1 MQEINCGMKHIYILL
16 ILFSIGKLPAQSG
29 WTRPQ
34 HGLFIK
40 LDYSTLTGNKY
51 YDAENVQYTTPDFKQ
66 TSINLYAEYGL
77 TDRWT
82 FMLFAPA
89 YKSNQFENTESAN
102 GLGDLRFESKYR
114 LTSHTL
120 PIAFSLGVELPT
132 GKKHVLVNATDG
144 SMTTQD
150 LPLGAGA
157 LGLHATLAI
166 SKSYHRM
173 YGSVFTAY
181 QYRSKF
187 EGQDLLDAFSVG
199 LEWGYQIID
208 PLWFNVKMRSQF
220 RAGNWEGPT
229 LNFLRNHGT
238 TYTLLS
244 GEFYYRILN
253 HWGITATYIGG
264 GEIFTKFRNVY
275 ANPML
280 SLGVIYQ
287 ME

>member
-1 MQEINCGMKHIYILL
+1 MKHFIVLFILL
-16 ILFSIGKLPAQSG
+16 STGLIHAQSG
-29 WTRPQ
+29 WTRAQ
-34 HGLFIK
+34 KALFVK
-40 LDYSTLTGNKY
+40 ADYSALTGNKY
-51 YDAENVQYTTPDFKQ
+51 YDADHVQFTTPDFKQ
-66 TSINLYAEYGL
+66 ASINVYAEYGL

-82 FMLFAPA
+82 FMLFAPVF
-89 YKSNQFENTESAN
+89 KTNQFENTESAS

-114 LTSHTL
+114 LTSMTL
-120 PIAFSLGVELPT
+120 PVAFSLGVELPT
-132 GKKHVLVNATDG
+132 GKKHALVEATDG

-150 LPLGAGA
+150 LPLGTGA

-173 YGSVFTAY
+173 YGSAFAAY

-220 RAGNWEGPT
+220 RAGTLEGPT
-229 LNFLRNHGT
+229 LNFLRNNGT

-244 GEFYYRILN
+244 GELYYRFLN
-253 HWGITATYIGG
+253 QWGITATYIGG